1 MSDSTSD
8 SDVTPESN
16 DSPAPD
22 EAGTP
27 EDPDAMPEDVD
38 SETGSDAASS
48 DTVPSDTAPSDDAP
62 DVPDWDDEY
71 VDRVSDRLMYNYDLE
86 KDYRVRGER
95 FTLYGQLEVH
105 SEKHFFHP
113 VLSFGHHDARE
124 HLFVQRAD
132 GATVADL
139 ERLVELG
146 HELADEWITAN
157 EEHYSTEFTFVV
169 VAPTI
174 SESVREFVSE
184 FRDRTMLKY
193 GYFGHYEINL
203 VAVAPEEED
212 VVASSEATVEEA
224 FRLWEPIEK
233 DEPGL
238 LRLIARR
245 FQI

>member
-1 MSDSTSD
+1 MSDSTDTTSERDTD
-8 SDVTPESN
+8 SAPETDTTSETDTASGTDAVPEGDATPET
-16 DSPAPD
+16 DTA
-22 EAGTP
+22 
-27 EDPDAMPEDVD
+27 
-38 SETGSDAASS
+38 SET
-48 DTVPSDTAPSDDAP
+48 DTAPEIA
-62 DVPDWDDEY
+62 DVPDWGDEY
-71 VDRVSDRLMYNYDLE
+71 LDRVSDRLMHNYDLE
-86 KDYRVRGER
+86 KDYRARGER
-95 FTLYGQLEVH
+95 FPLYGKLEVH

-113 VLSFGHHDARE
+113 ALSFGHHDTHE
-124 HLFVQRAD
+124 HLFARRTEAP
-132 GATVADL
+132 TVAEF

-157 EEHYSTEFTFVV
+157 EEHYSTEFTFVL

-174 SESVREFVSE
+174 PEAVREFVSG

-193 GYFGHYEINL
+193 GYYGHYELNL
-203 VAVAPEEED
+203 VAVAPEDED
-212 VVASSEATVEEA
+212 VVSSEQATVEEA

>member
-8 SDVTPESN
+8 SDATPDADAAPESDDRPASDEAAVTPEAAT
-16 DSPAPD
+16 AP
-22 EAGTP
+22 ENEPTP
-27 EDPDAMPEDVD
+27 DDPETDA
-38 SETGSDAASS
+38 
-48 DTVPSDTAPSDDAP
+48 APSDDEP

-113 VLSFGHHDARE
+113 ALSFGHHDARE
-124 HLFVQRAD
+124 HLFVQRAEN
-132 GATVADL
+132 ATVADL

-146 HELADEWITAN
+146 HELADEWITAD
-157 EEHYSTEFTFVV
+157 EEHYSTDFTFVL
-169 VAPTI
+169 VAPTL
-174 SESVREFVSE
+174 SESVREFVSG
-184 FRDRTMLKY
+184 FKDRTLLKY
-193 GYFGHYEINL
+193 GYYGHYEINL

-212 VVASSEATVEEA
+212 IVASSEATVEEA

-233 DEPGL
+233 SEPGL